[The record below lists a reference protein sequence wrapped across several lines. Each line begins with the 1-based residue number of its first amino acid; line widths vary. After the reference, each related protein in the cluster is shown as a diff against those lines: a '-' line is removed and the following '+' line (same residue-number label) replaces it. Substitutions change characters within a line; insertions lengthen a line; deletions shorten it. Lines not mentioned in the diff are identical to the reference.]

1 VAPSRNLD
9 GLLSALRNLTADI
22 FTFNEVFTNLG
33 DSDFE
38 QVRVPMALVNAWMH
52 IVLSLATFPTD
63 SRRCLDLA
71 ERAKLE
77 MKSVMNQ
84 VIDARSKPLDLHSL
98 VVLPFDL
105 VSLIG
110 MKLSRDIT
118 PGLPDISATYGSYL
132 NSIVS
137 NFIVSHHIIHH

>member
-1 VAPSRNLD
+1 MK
-9 GLLSALRNLTADI
+9 ADI
-22 FTFNEVFTNLG
+22 FAFNEVFTNMK
-33 DSDFE
+33 DSDLE
-38 QVRVPMALVNAWMH
+38 RVKAPMALVNAWIH
-52 IVLSLATFPTD
+52 VILSLATFPTD
-63 SRRCLDLA
+63 SRRSLELA
-71 ERAKLE
+71 ERARLE
-77 MKSVMNQ
+77 INVVMKG
-84 VIDARSKPLDLHSL
+84 VIAARSEPLGLQNL

-137 NFIVSHHIIHH
+137 HPTPSKTITGH

>member
-1 VAPSRNLD
+1 M
-9 GLLSALRNLTADI
+9 TADI
-22 FTFNEVFTNLG
+22 FTFNEVFTNMG
-33 DSDFE
+33 DSDLE

-52 IVLSLATFPTD
+52 IILSLATFPID
-63 SRRCLDLA
+63 SGRCYNLA
-71 ERAKLE
+71 ERAKLD
-77 MKSVMNQ
+77 MNSVMNQ
-84 VIDARSKPLDLHSL
+84 VIAARSEPLNLQNL

-137 NFIVSHHIIHH
+137 NLIGSNRIIHD

>member
-1 VAPSRNLD
+1 M
-9 GLLSALRNLTADI
+9 TADI
-22 FTFNEVFTNLG
+22 FTFNEVFTNLE
-33 DSDFE
+33 DSDLE
-38 QVRVPMALVNAWMH
+38 QVRVPMALVNAWVH
-52 IVLSLATFPTD
+52 IILSLATFPTD
-63 SRRCLDLA
+63 WRRCLELA

-77 MKSVMNQ
+77 MNIVMDK
-84 VIDARSKPLDLHSL
+84 VVAARSEPRGLQNL

-118 PGLPDISATYGSYL
+118 PGLPDLSATYGSYL

-137 NFIVSHHIIHH
+137 SCFIGSDHIVHH